1 MWRRALS
8 LGSPRATLAFACGAT
23 ALLAAAVAYSRRV
36 AGVPLVA
43 ARDEDGVLGWLTRRE
58 LLERRA
64 RLREAAGAGTAELE
78 ALRALIAA
86 ERAREAAAEGG
97 GGGGGV
103 GGGSGEAEAP
113 LTDDD
118 LVLK

>member
-1 MWRRALS
+1 MWRRALT
-8 LGSPRATLAFACGAT
+8 LGSPRLALACACGAT
-23 ALLAAAVAYSRRV
+23 ALLAAAAAYSRRV

-43 ARDEDGVLGWLTRRE
+43 ARDEDGVLGGLPRRE

-64 RLREAAGAGTAELE
+64 RLREAAGAGAAELE
-78 ALRALIAA
+78 VLRALIAA
-86 ERAREAAAEGG
+86 ERAKEAASGG
-97 GGGGGV
+97 GGGA
-103 GGGSGEAEAP
+103 GGGSGGGGDEA